1 MANHY
6 ELLRHD
12 YDNEALLEADAAP
25 DPVDQFRAWF
35 EAGMAASLPQP
46 DAMVLATAAAAGR
59 PSIRAVIMR
68 SFDERGF
75 VFATN
80 YQSRKGRELAENPQA
95 AGCFLWL
102 DLHRQ
107 VRINGSIVKLT
118 DTESDAIF
126 KGRLAGA
133 RIAAV
138 VSPQSDVIG
147 GRDGLERRFAE
158 LESAGEPP
166 ERPSSWG
173 GYRLVPA
180 EFEFWQG
187 RKQRLHDR
195 LRYTR
200 RDGGWDQQRLAP

>member
-1 MANHY
+1 MDNHY

-12 YDNEALLEADAAP
+12 YESGALLEADADP
-25 DPVDQFRAWF
+25 DPVRQFRIWF
-35 EAGMAASLPQP
+35 EAAIAASLPQP

-107 VRINGSIVKLT
+107 VRINGSIEKLT

-133 RIAAV
+133 RIAAA
-138 VSPQSDVIG
+138 VSPQSEVIE

-158 LESAGEPP
+158 LEAAGELP
-166 ERPSSWG
+166 ERPSFWG
-173 GYRLVPA
+173 GYRLVSA